1 MPDPQP
7 GGLDQGITSHTVAR
21 LGDALAASS
30 FAAVIGAGGKA
41 DIACDLS
48 SIGEPPVIDFPGEN
62 GGEGR
67 ANALQA

>member
-1 MPDPQP
+1 
-7 GGLDQGITSHTVAR
+7 LV
-21 LGDALAASS
+21 ASS

-48 SIGEPPVIDFPGEN
+48 SIGESPVINFPGEN

-67 ANALQA
+67 SNAVQT